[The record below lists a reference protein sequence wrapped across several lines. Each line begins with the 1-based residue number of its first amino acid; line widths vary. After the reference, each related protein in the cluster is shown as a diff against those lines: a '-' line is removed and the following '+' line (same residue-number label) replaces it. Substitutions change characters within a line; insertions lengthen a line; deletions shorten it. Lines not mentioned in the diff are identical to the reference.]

1 MHAPRSQPVPIG
13 IDISA
18 RAARFRESTIDHLHA
33 GIAE

>member
-1 MHAPRSQPVPIG
+1 VPIG